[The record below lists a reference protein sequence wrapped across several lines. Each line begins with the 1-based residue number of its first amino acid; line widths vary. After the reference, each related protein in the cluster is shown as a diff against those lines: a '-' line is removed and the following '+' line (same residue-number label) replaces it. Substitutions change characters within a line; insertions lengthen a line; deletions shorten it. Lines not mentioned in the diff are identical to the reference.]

1 MDESIGVCIL
11 AHPKETYKIAAVSLV
26 YTGTK
31 STTGEAIY
39 ALRRP
44 THTHTQQTHNWTVRN
59 VAVGTQRWPPPY
71 EELQSA
77 PMRRRGKNEII
88 VIYGLGICVFYA
100 RAYERVFSMSHPF
113 PIQFVS
119 EHRAC
124 VRLHLCICASVC
136 VIEVRSNLYN
146 HNGFAVAPGARRTL
160 KQ

>member
-1 MDESIGVCIL
+1 M
-11 AHPKETYKIAAVSLV
+11 SLV
-26 YTGTK
+26 YTGTQ
-31 STTGEAIY
+31 STTDEAIY

-71 EELQSA
+71 EQTPICTNEKK
-77 PMRRRGKNEII
+77 GTKNEII

-119 EHRAC
+119 EHLRRAC
-124 VRLHLCICASVC
+124 VFTCASVRVCSC